1 MLVTVVPTLPLAHH
15 IVQAL
20 PFFAPVLVIVGG
32 LGALI
37 AVDRLRGDDE
47 PDDS

>member
-1 MLVTVVPTLPLAHH
+1 MLATVVPTLPLAHH

-32 LGALI
+32 LGAVI
-37 AVDRLRGDDE
+37 AVDRLRGDDSDE
-47 PDDS
+47 

>member
-1 MLVTVVPTLPLAHH
+1 MVAAVVPTLPLAHH

-20 PFFAPVLVIVGG
+20 PFFAPVLLIVGG

-47 PDDS
+47 PDE